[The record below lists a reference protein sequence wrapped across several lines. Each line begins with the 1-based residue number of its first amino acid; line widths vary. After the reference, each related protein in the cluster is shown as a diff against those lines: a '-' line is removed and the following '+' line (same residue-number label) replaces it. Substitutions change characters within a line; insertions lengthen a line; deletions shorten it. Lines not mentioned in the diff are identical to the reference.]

1 MAVSEV
7 SKLVEEIL
15 ANVKASG
22 SRELASWQNPEAD
35 IRRLAEHDYAPELR
49 SRLNRTVLDDIVS
62 AGRAI
67 MPRLNCDHEPERIEN
82 WLTATP
88 SEGLETLFADV
99 TRRIDVHFQ
108 GTPFTGPEG
117 LALRGFFLDRDN
129 QSLKRPLIYVNTAHH
144 PVAVA
149 ASFFHEIGHLVAS
162 QVFRERRA
170 GVHLFIDADFLAH
183 FDDLEELAA
192 DIVLT
197 LVAYPAPIARR
208 IFVDP
213 WNWGVLVGSTEL
225 SDEVFGQVS
234 DYFRCSF
241 GVSLSA
247 AKLPARR
254 KLNYLAGMIHF
265 AKMRFAL
272 LTEYGI

>member
-1 MAVSEV
+1 MAGSEV
-7 SKLVEEIL
+7 AKLVEGIL

-22 SRELASWQNPEAD
+22 SRELASWRNPERD
-35 IRRLAEHDYAPELR
+35 IRRLARHNYAPGLR
-49 SRLNRTVLDDIVS
+49 RRLSDADLENIVRTARL
-62 AGRAI
+62 I
-67 MPRLNCDHEPERIEN
+67 MPRLNCDHDPERIEN

-88 SEGLETLFADV
+88 SEGLETLFAQV
-99 TRRIDVHFQ
+99 TSRIDINFQ

-117 LALRGFFLDRDN
+117 LALRGFFLDREE
-129 QSLKRPLIYVNTAHH
+129 SLKRPLIYVNTAHH

-162 QVFRERRA
+162 QVFDDRGKR
-170 GVHLFIDADFLAH
+170 VHLFIDADFLAH

-208 IFVDP
+208 IFAEP
-213 WNWGVLVGSTEL
+213 WNWGVLDKTTEL
-225 SDEVFGQVS
+225 SDQVFAQVS
-234 DYFRCSF
+234 EYFRCSF
-241 GVSLSA
+241 GVSLAA

-265 AKMRFAL
+265 AKLRSTL
-272 LTEYGI
+272 LAEYDL

>member
-1 MAVSEV
+1 MAGSEV
-7 SKLVEEIL
+7 AKLVEGIL

-22 SRELASWQNPEAD
+22 SRELESWHNPEAD
-35 IRRLAEHDYAPELR
+35 IRRLARHNYTPVLR
-49 SRLNRTVLDDIVS
+49 KRLGAATLADIVRT
-62 AGRAI
+62 AQGI
-67 MPRLNCDHEPERIEN
+67 MPRLNRDHEPERIEN

-88 SEGLETLFADV
+88 SEGLETLFAQV
-99 TRRIDVHFQ
+99 TSRLDINFQ

-117 LALRGFFLDRDN
+117 LALRGFFLDRDE
-129 QSLKRPLIYVNTAHH
+129 SLKRPLIYVNTAHH

-162 QVFRERRA
+162 QVFNDRRRR
-170 GVHLFIDADFLAH
+170 VHLFIDADFLEHLA
-183 FDDLEELAA
+183 DIEELAA

-208 IFVDP
+208 IFAQP
-213 WNWGVLVGSTEL
+213 WNWGVLTKTTEL

-234 DYFRCSF
+234 EYFRCNF
-241 GVSLSA
+241 GVSLAA

-265 AKMRFAL
+265 AKLRSTL
-272 LTEYGI
+272 LAEYGV